1 VRGKIMKNIKRTF
14 SNTLKNLAQENSEK
28 LMAKAR
34 LANNLAKRFRG
45 KNRRNAYSVKANA
58 LCGLIKYL
66 PNKISIREDIKL
78 TEFVVVELKNAQSGL
93 HLPIE
98 KLQGI

>member
-1 VRGKIMKNIKRTF
+1 MKNTKRTF
-14 SNTLKNLAQENSEK
+14 SDTLNFLAQENSEK

-34 LANNLAKRFRG
+34 LANKLAKRSKG
-45 KNRRNAYSVKANA
+45 KNRQNAYLVKASA
-58 LCGLIKYL
+58 LCGLVKSL
-66 PNKISIREDIKL
+66 PNKITISKDIRL
-78 TEFVVVELKNAQSGL
+78 TDFVVVELKNAQSGL